1 MKCKLSIN
9 LSCQLEI
16 GKPEV
21 EFDMM
26 SQESGLGLS
35 VGKVLLV
42 HAETWS

>member
-1 MKCKLSIN
+1 MKCKLNIN

-35 VGKVLLV
+35 VGKVSAV
-42 HAETWS
+42 HVETSS